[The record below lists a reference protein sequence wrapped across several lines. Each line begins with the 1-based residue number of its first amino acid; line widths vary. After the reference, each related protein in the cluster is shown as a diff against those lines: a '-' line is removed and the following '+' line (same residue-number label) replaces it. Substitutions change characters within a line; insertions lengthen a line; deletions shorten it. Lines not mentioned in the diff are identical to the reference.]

1 MGAGTIVSEGC
12 TRRGLLTAT
21 GGALLLAGCGRDDT
35 SGPEEAGGDP
45 VLLVGAVLELSGPR
59 AHLGIQQER
68 ALRIAAESLN
78 VSGIQ
83 VGNLRRTVRLVV
95 RDNGGD
101 PKTSAAQA
109 RELIEEQNVSALVGG
124 VIAENSM
131 AIIGVAQELQVP
143 FISLA
148 AGDDLVLPLS
158 RRTYIYKLTPEA
170 RDVARRL
177 AQLIRSQKHQRV
189 AVLAAAGLHGD
200 SGVRALENAL
210 GNTGRTLAQ
219 VVRLPRSGYSY
230 GEPAGRIAATGAD
243 AVVVWSTAPESGA
256 AAVALRRAGY
266 PGPLFF
272 DAGAVAADTISGTAA
287 AAVEG
292 AYVVHPGSLVTSTLT
307 GTSVAALARRDF
319 VSRYR
324 QRYGNYSP
332 FAPYAFDAL
341 SLIADAARRAISVD
355 RGRLR
360 AYLQSQV
367 TEGIAGGYSF
377 TPIHHGGMDRD
388 SLGVFSVS
396 RGDWVRVS

>member
-1 MGAGTIVSEGC
+1 MSAGTIASRGC

-21 GGALLLAGCGRDDT
+21 GGALLLAGCGREET
-35 SGPEEAGGDP
+35 GEPEQATIDP
-45 VLLVGAVLELSGPR
+45 VLVVGAVLELSGPH
-59 AHLGIQQER
+59 AQLGIQQER

-78 VSGIQ
+78 VSGIE

-101 PKTSAAQA
+101 PRTSAAHA
-109 RELIEEQNVSALVGG
+109 RELIETQAVSALVGG

-131 AIIGVAQELQVP
+131 AIIKVAQELQVP

-148 AGDDLVLPLS
+148 SGDDLVLPLS
-158 RRTYIYKLTPEA
+158 RRTYIYKLTPDA

-177 AQLIRSQKHQRV
+177 AQLIRSRKHQRV

-200 SGVRALENAL
+200 SGVRALRNSLDSA
-210 GNTGRTLAQ
+210 GRTLTQ
-219 VVRLPRSGYSY
+219 VVRLPRSGYAY
-230 GEPAGRIAATGAD
+230 GEAARLVAATAPD
-243 AVVVWSTAPESGA
+243 AVVVWSTAPESGT

-266 PGPLFF
+266 TGPLFF
-272 DAGAVAADTISGTAA
+272 DSGAVGEGTISGASA
-287 AAVEG
+287 EAVEG
-292 AYVVHPGSLVTSTLT
+292 GYVVHPGSLVTSALT
-307 GTSVAALARRDF
+307 GTSLAALARRDF

-324 QRYGNYSP
+324 RRYGNYSP

-341 SLIADAARRAISVD
+341 SLIAEAARHAVSVD

-367 TEGIAGGYSF
+367 IEGIAGGYSF
-377 TPIHHGGMDRD
+377 TPIRHGGMDRD
-388 SLGVFSVS
+388 SLGVFSIS